1 MAKQTKNGRTI
12 KVTFF
17 VHELQDFIEN
27 THTHTHTHNRWT
39 IANIK
44 RTKNSDLKQ
53 PMFLLKNLI

>member
-27 THTHTHTHNRWT
+27 THTHTHNRWT